1 MKDSF
6 DIVVIGAGAAGMM
19 CAAIAAQ
26 RGATVALLDHAEKI
40 GEKIRISGGGRCN
53 FTNIGT
59 TVQHFVGEN
68 PRFAKFALMEY
79 TPKHFVELINNHGI
93 AYHEKHRGQLFCDQ
107 SAGQIISMLKNEC
120 AKGSVHWFNPVS
132 LDSIG
137 KTGEIFLLS
146 TSAGNIT
153 ASKVV
158 IATGGLS
165 IPKIGATDLG
175 YRIARQFGIATTDT
189 RPSLV
194 PLTFDAQQWESFVPL
209 SGVGIDVSICVS
221 SSVSSNTSSDLQN
234 KTSAHAAKKGSPRSI
249 FNEDLLFTHRGLSG
263 PAILQIS
270 NYWNPGESL
279 IMDLLP
285 EHAIEAM
292 LLSAK
297 TQSHKTL
304 GNELA
309 TVMSKQ
315 LASLWLVAKGF
326 GEVQDKKIADV
337 SDKTLRAI
345 ALSLKRWSIVPSG
358 TEGYKKAEVT
368 RGGVATNELDT
379 RSMQSAK
386 VSGLH
391 FIGEVVDITG
401 WLGGYNFQWA
411 WASAAA
417 CARAMTP

>member
-6 DIVVIGAGAAGMM
+6 DIAVIGAGAAGMM

-26 RGATVALLDHAEKI
+26 RGATVALLDHAQKI

-53 FTNIGT
+53 FTNVGT
-59 TVQHFVGEN
+59 TVQHFVGDN

-79 TPKHFVELINNHGI
+79 TPKHFVDLINDHGI
-93 AYHEKHRGQLFCDQ
+93 GYHEKHRGQLFCDQ
-107 SAGQIISMLKNEC
+107 SAEQIISMLKNEC
-120 AKGSVHWFNPVS
+120 AKGSVQWLNPVG
-132 LDSIG
+132 LDSII
-137 KTGEIFLLS
+137 KTGDDFLLS
-146 TSAGNIT
+146 TSAGNIN

-194 PLTFDAQQWESFVPL
+194 PLTFDAQQWEPFVPL
-209 SGVGIDVSICVS
+209 SGVAIDVAIKVEAKAEVKSQS
-221 SSVSSNTSSDLQN
+221 KATSRSV
-234 KTSAHAAKKGSPRSI
+234 

-263 PAILQIS
+263 PAILQVS
-270 NYWNPGESL
+270 NYWNPGEAL
-279 IMDLLP
+279 VLDLLP
-285 EHAIEAM
+285 GHAIEAL

-297 TQSHKTL
+297 TQSHKTF

-309 TVMSKQ
+309 AVMSKQ
-315 LASLWLVAKGF
+315 LASQWLIARGF
-326 GEVQDKKIADV
+326 GEVQDKKIAEV
-337 SDKTLRAI
+337 PDKIIRAI
-345 ALSLKRWSIVPSG
+345 ALSLKHWTVTPNG

-368 RGGVATNELDT
+368 RGGVATHELNS
-379 RSMQSAK
+379 RSMQSNK
-386 VSGLH
+386 VPGLY

-417 CARAMTP
+417 CARAMTEQIT

>member
-26 RGATVALLDHAEKI
+26 RGATVALLDHAQKI

-53 FTNIGT
+53 FTNVGT
-59 TVQHFVGEN
+59 TAQHFVGDN

-79 TPKHFVELINNHGI
+79 SPKHFIELINSYSI

-107 SAGQIISMLKNEC
+107 SAEQIISMLKNEC
-120 AKGSVHWFNPVS
+120 AKGEVHWLNPVS
-132 LDSIG
+132 LNSIAKSG
-137 KTGEIFLLS
+137 DDFFLA
-146 TSAGNIT
+146 TSVGNIT
-153 ASKVV
+153 AGKVV

-175 YRIARQFGIATTDT
+175 YRIARQFGLATTDT

-194 PLTFDAQQWESFVPL
+194 PLTFDSQQWEPFAPL
-209 SGVGIDVSICVS
+209 SGVAIDVAI
-221 SSVSSNTSSDLQN
+221 
-234 KTSAHAAKKGSPRSI
+234 KAGAKGETKGVCQAV

-263 PAILQIS
+263 PAVLQIS
-270 NYWNPGESL
+270 NYWNPSEPL
-279 IMDLLP
+279 IVDLLP
-285 EHAIEAM
+285 EHAVED
-292 LLSAK
+292 LLLGAK

-309 TVMSKQ
+309 SLMSKQ
-315 LASLWLVAKGF
+315 LASQWLIAKGF
-326 GEVQDKKIADV
+326 GDAQDKKIAEV
-337 SDKTLRAI
+337 PDKIIRQI
-345 ALSLKRWSIVPSG
+345 ALSLKRWTITPSG

-368 RGGVATNELDT
+368 RGGVATHELDT
-379 RSMQSAK
+379 RTMQSNK
-386 VSGLH
+386 VAGLH

-417 CARAMTP
+417 CARAMTQQTTSRN

>member
-19 CAAIAAQ
+19 CAAMAAQ
-26 RGATVALLDHAEKI
+26 RGATVALLDHAQKI

-53 FTNIGT
+53 FTNVGAAA
-59 TVQHFVGEN
+59 QHFVGDN
-68 PRFAKFALMEY
+68 PRFAKFALLEY
-79 TPKHFVELINNHGI
+79 TPKHFIDLITSHGI

-107 SAGQIISMLKNEC
+107 SAEQIISMLKNEC
-120 AKGSVHWFNPVS
+120 AKGGVDWLNPVS
-132 LDSIG
+132 LDSIAKAG
-137 KTGEIFLLS
+137 DDFLLA
-146 TSAGNIT
+146 TSAGNIK

-175 YRIARQFGIATTDT
+175 YRIARQFGLATTDT

-194 PLTFDAQQWESFVPL
+194 PLTFDAQEWEPFVPL
-209 SGVGIDVSICVS
+209 SGVAIDVSIDVPIKRPHRA
-221 SSVSSNTSSDLQN
+221 V
-234 KTSAHAAKKGSPRSI
+234 

-270 NYWNPGESL
+270 NYWNPGEPL
-279 IMDLLP
+279 VLDLLP
-285 EHAIEAM
+285 EYEVED
-292 LLSAK
+292 LLIGAK

-304 GNELA
+304 GNELS
-309 TVMSKQ
+309 TLMSKQ
-315 LASLWLVAKGF
+315 LSSQWLIAKGF
-326 GEVQDKKIADV
+326 GALHDKKIAEIP
-337 SDKTLRAI
+337 DKIIRAI
-345 ALSLKRWSIVPSG
+345 ALSLKHWTILPNG

-368 RGGVATNELDT
+368 RGGVATHELDT
-379 RSMQSAK
+379 KSMQSNK
-386 VSGLH
+386 VPGLH
-391 FIGEVVDITG
+391 FIGEVVDVTG

-417 CARAMTP
+417 CARAMTQQITSRN